1 MKASISTA
9 NPEHSNSMNYY
20 LGVDIGTSG
29 TKSLLIDEAGNPVA
43 EATATYGLLTPKPL
57 WTEQDPESWWQA
69 TKTTIA
75 TVVRKAKL
83 KPTQVRAIGLSG
95 QMHGSVFLNGK
106 GKVIRPALLW
116 NDQRTSAECEEITRR
131 AGGREA
137 LIRMVANPA
146 LTGFTAPKLLWL
158 RNHEPKHYDALRHL
172 LLPKDE
178 IRRRLTGELAT
189 DASDAS
195 GMLLLNVRERQ
206 WSKELLG
213 KLDVDPSILAPV
225 YESEQVTGT
234 LLADVAAE
242 LGLSTECKVVAGAGD
257 CAAGA
262 VGNGIVRQGILT
274 ASLGTSGVVFCHS
287 DTPQYDAAGR
297 LHTFCHAVHGKWHM
311 MGVTLSAAGSLQWF
325 ASQLCTE
332 LFKKKGIDPY
342 AVLNEEAAAVPA
354 GSEGLFFLPYLAGER
369 TPHADANARGC
380 FIGLTNKHA
389 RGHMARSVME
399 GVAYSLRES
408 LQIIQSL
415 DVPVKEIR
423 LSGGGAKSVL
433 WKQILADAF
442 GQKVCTINAEQG
454 PAFGVALLAAVGD
467 GAYKNIEEAC
477 KATISVVDRVAP
489 RKLPQRSYDAGFPVY
504 QNLYH
509 SLKERFVDISKLS

>member
-1 MKASISTA
+1 MT
-9 NPEHSNSMNYY
+9 YY
-20 LGVDIGTSG
+20 LGIDIGTSG
-29 TKSLLIDEAGNPVA
+29 TKSLLIDAAGNPIA
-43 EATATYGLLTPKPL
+43 EATATYPLATPKPL
-57 WTEQDPESWWQA
+57 WTEQNPDDWWNA
-69 TKTTIA
+69 TKSTVIA
-75 TVVRKAKL
+75 VVKKARVKSHE
-83 KPTQVRAIGLSG
+83 VRAIGLSG
-95 QMHGSVFLNGK
+95 QMHGSVFLNAR

-116 NDQRTSAECEEITRR
+116 NDQRTSAECDEITQR
-131 AGGREA
+131 AGGRDA

-158 RNHEPKHYDALRHL
+158 RNHEPKNYDSLKYL

-195 GMLLLNVRERQ
+195 GMLLLDVCKRK
-206 WSKELLG
+206 WSTELLG
-213 KLDVDPSILAPV
+213 KLDIDPAILARV
-225 YESEQVTGT
+225 YESEEVTGT
-234 LLADVAAE
+234 LRSDVAAE
-242 LGLSTECKVVAGAGD
+242 LGLSTDCKVVAGAGD

-325 ASQLCTE
+325 ASQLCSE
-332 LFKKKGIDPY
+332 LMKKKGIDPY
-342 AVLNEEAAAVPA
+342 EVLNQEADQVAA

-380 FIGLTNKHA
+380 FVGLTNKHG
-389 RGHMARSVME
+389 RGHLARSVME
-399 GVAYSLRES
+399 GVGYSLRES
-408 LQIIQSL
+408 FEIIQAL

-423 LSGGGAKSVL
+423 LSGGGAKSAL
-433 WKQILADAF
+433 WKQILADSF

-454 PAFGVALLAAVGD
+454 PAFGVALLAAVGN
-467 GAYKNIEEAC
+467 GEFKNIEEAC
-477 KATISVVDRVAP
+477 KATISVVEKVAP
-489 RKLPQRSYDAGFPVY
+489 RKPAQKKYDAAFPVY
-504 QNLYH
+504 QRLYQ
-509 SLKERFVDISKLS
+509 SLKDRFVDISRL

>member
-1 MKASISTA
+1 MT
-9 NPEHSNSMNYY
+9 YY
-20 LGVDIGTSG
+20 LGIDIGTSG
-29 TKSLLIDEAGNPVA
+29 TKSLLIDAAGNPIA
-43 EATATYGLLTPKPL
+43 EATATYPLATPKPL
-57 WTEQDPESWWQA
+57 WTEQNPDDWWNA
-69 TKTTIA
+69 TKSTVIA
-75 TVVRKAKL
+75 VIKKAKV
-83 KPTQVRAIGLSG
+83 KSHEVRAIGLSG
-95 QMHGSVFLNGK
+95 QMHGSVFLNAR

-116 NDQRTSAECEEITRR
+116 NDQRTSAECDEITQR

-158 RNHEPKHYDALRHL
+158 RNHEPKNYDSLKYL

-195 GMLLLNVRERQ
+195 GMLLLDVRKRN
-206 WSKELLG
+206 WSTELLS
-213 KLDVDPSILAPV
+213 KLDIDPAILARV
-225 YESEQVTGT
+225 YESEEVTGT
-234 LLADVAAE
+234 LRSDVAAE
-242 LGLSTECKVVAGAGD
+242 LGLSTDCKVVAGAGD

-325 ASQLCTE
+325 ASQLCSE
-332 LFKKKGIDPY
+332 LMKKKGIDPY
-342 AVLNEEAAAVPA
+342 EVLNQEADHVAP

-380 FIGLTNKHA
+380 FIGLTNKHG
-389 RGHMARSVME
+389 RGHLARSVME
-399 GVAYSLRES
+399 GVGYSLRES
-408 LQIIQSL
+408 LEIIQTL
-415 DVPVKEIR
+415 GVPVKEIR
-423 LSGGGAKSVL
+423 LSGGGAKSAL
-433 WKQILADAF
+433 WKQILADSF

-454 PAFGVALLAAVGD
+454 PAFGVALLAAVGN
-467 GAYKNIEEAC
+467 GEFKNIEEAC
-477 KATISVVDRVAP
+477 KATISVVEKVAP
-489 RKLPQRSYDAGFPVY
+489 RKPAQKKYDAGFPVY
-504 QNLYH
+504 QRLYQ
-509 SLKERFVDISKLS
+509 SLKDRFVDISRL

>member
-1 MKASISTA
+1 MIEAQDIPISFGICVGPEYNSEWLDALVESIKAQ
-9 NPEHSNSMNYY
+9 NVPEYEIILIFNKGERPHNDPEDVYVKYIECDGWLPQKKNLFSWFAQYENLVIVHDYY
-20 LGVDIGTSG
+20 LFDDDWYDGV
-29 TKSLLIDEAGNPVA
+29 
-43 EATATYGLLTPKPL
+43 
-57 WTEQDPESWWQA
+57 
-69 TKTTIA
+69 
-75 TVVRKAKL
+75 
-83 KPTQVRAIGLSG
+83 
-95 QMHGSVFLNGK
+95 
-106 GKVIRPALLW
+106 
-116 NDQRTSAECEEITRR
+116 
-131 AGGREA
+131 
-137 LIRMVANPA
+137 
-146 LTGFTAPKLLWL
+146 
-158 RNHEPKHYDALRHL
+158 
-172 LLPKDE
+172 
-178 IRRRLTGELAT
+178 
-189 DASDAS
+189 
-195 GMLLLNVRERQ
+195 
-206 WSKELLG
+206 KEFNAA
-213 KLDVDPSILAPV
+213 VD
-225 YESEQVTGT
+225 
-234 LLADVAAE
+234 
-242 LGLSTECKVVAGAGD
+242 
-257 CAAGA
+257 
-262 VGNGIVRQGILT
+262 
-274 ASLGTSGVVFCHS
+274 
-287 DTPQYDAAGR
+287 
-297 LHTFCHAVHGKWHM
+297 GKWHM

-342 AVLNEEAAAVPA
+342 EVLNEEAAAVPA

-489 RKLPQRSYDAGFPVY
+489 RKVPQRSYDAGFPVY
-504 QNLYH
+504 QNLYQ